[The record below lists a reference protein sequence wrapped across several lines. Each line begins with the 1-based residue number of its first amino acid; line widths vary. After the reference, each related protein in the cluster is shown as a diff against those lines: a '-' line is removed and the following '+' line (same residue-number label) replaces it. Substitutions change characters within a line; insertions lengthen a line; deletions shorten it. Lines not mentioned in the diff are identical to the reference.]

1 MRGILAGDALGPC
14 RRGAGEGPPRVAVTQ
29 PSRSPSRALCS
40 HFLATL
46 PSCSRFAAVRPSR
59 ADLGGMAPPPLGAA
73 PGRRVGGA
81 PGGVGGLLSVR
92 SGHVPA
98 PSSPARSRMAA
109 ARSRQH
115 RRSPLAAASPPP
127 ARSRIA
133 AARSQPNRCRPRAR
147 ARVGGPDVPGAGRTP
162 SEQGRAHRYACC
174 ARGDQGPVGPSLAA
188 AGAAAGEKE
197 RSAFLSNRGVG
208 QWTDLL
214 GRVTGVPYT

>member
-1 MRGILAGDALGPC
+1 MSARRKRGTTESGGNTALAIALAGAVQSFSCDAALLLVICRRAAALG
-14 RRGAGEGPPRVAVTQ
+14 GT
-29 PSRSPSRALCS
+29 
-40 HFLATL
+40 
-46 PSCSRFAAVRPSR
+46 
-59 ADLGGMAPPPLGAA
+59 APPALGAA
-73 PGRRVGGA
+73 PGQRVGGA